1 MSRQVLLLSHP
12 LNIAAGTY
20 MSFYF
25 DSFKLNKVIY
35 ISRNQLIKMTGL
47 SKRCKND
54 NRQHQEV
61 SYSFVLDQDFA
72 LIHSVTKYAL

>member
-1 MSRQVLLLSHP
+1 
-12 LNIAAGTY
+12 

-25 DSFKLNKVIY
+25 DSFNLNKVIY
-35 ISRNQLIKMTGL
+35 ISRNKLIKMTGL

-72 LIHSVTKYAL
+72 LIHSVTKYALQFQNKAHFLKSHFRMMQ